1 MNSPNNDIIDSL
13 ENLFDKKI
21 IDLANSLDNESA
33 IKWHDFFNSPDSDEK
48 IAKMSQEEYEEQRLM
63 YVALVVWNFKQFEVK
78 RNILIENGGTEK
90 EIIEYDAKTN
100 AEIRTIAKTM
110 EDILPINRKN

>member
-33 IKWHDFFNSPDSDEK
+33 TKWHDFFNNPDSDEK

-63 YVALVVWNFKQFEVK
+63 LVALVIWNFKQFEVK
-78 RNILIENGGTEK
+78 RNILIENGATEK
-90 EIIEYDAKTN
+90 EIIDYDAKTN
-100 AEIRTIAKTM
+100 EEIRALATTM
-110 EDILPINRKN
+110 EDILPINKKN